1 MKYLTETCHKFK
13 VKNSETLCTASP
25 GPHGVNKTQ
34 PAHQA
39 STTSAGSSR
48 YVLACHGWCR
58 VVVAAAH
65 HLCSGR
71 ATQGAGCEEE
81 EKEHQLHLPRGVY
94 LLACGG
100 LCGQGSCLEGIVAP
114 RGCLSPLP
122 ITSEATTSLAR
133 APSILFVTH
142 DGTILAEGTSVCRFA
157 QRRGPGCASTAAC

>member
-114 RGCLSPLP
+114 RVAYHLCLSPPRQQLP
-122 ITSEATTSLAR
+122 WPG

-142 DGTILAEGTSVCRFA
+142 DGTRGRGKQFSRHPGEFSV
-157 QRRGPGCASTAAC
+157 RREER